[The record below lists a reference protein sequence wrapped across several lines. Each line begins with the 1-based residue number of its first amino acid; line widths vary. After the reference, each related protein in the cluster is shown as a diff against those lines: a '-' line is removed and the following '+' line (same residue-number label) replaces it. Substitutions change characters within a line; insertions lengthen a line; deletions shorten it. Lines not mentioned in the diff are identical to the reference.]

1 MRLDHTPWR
10 NRESIMKRTH
20 IVATDLLI
28 VAMALAFV
36 ALAAPAAAATPC
48 LGLGEYYT
56 FAREC
61 TVAQG
66 ADIGW
71 LPLLMLQVAL
81 FGSMLGLVS
90 LRRFVLRRDWAMGR
104 KQA

>member
-1 MRLDHTPWR
+1 MRFDHAPWR

-20 IVATDLLI
+20 LLATDLLI

-36 ALAAPAAAATPC
+36 ALASPAAAATPC

-61 TVAQG
+61 TVARG
-66 ADIGW
+66 ADVGW
-71 LPLLMLQVAL
+71 LPLLVLQVAL
-81 FGSMLGLVS
+81 FASMLGLVS
-90 LRRFVLRRDWAMGR
+90 LRRFVLRRDWAAR
-104 KQA
+104 RHA

>member
-1 MRLDHTPWR
+1 
-10 NRESIMKRTH
+10 MKRTH
-20 IVATDLLI
+20 LLATDLLI

-56 FAREC
+56 FARGC
-61 TVAQG
+61 TVERG

-71 LPLLMLQVAL
+71 LPLLVLQPAL
-81 FGSMLGLVS
+81 FASMLGLVS
-90 LRRFVLRRDWAMGR
+90 LRRFVQRRERAMGR
-104 KQA
+104 RHA

>member
-1 MRLDHTPWR
+1 MRLDHAPWR

-36 ALAAPAAAATPC
+36 ALASPAAAATPC

-66 ADIGW
+66 ANIGW

-90 LRRFVLRRDWAMGR
+90 LRRFVLRGAAGR
-104 KQA
+104 KRA

>member
-1 MRLDHTPWR
+1 MRSDHAPWR
-10 NRESIMKRTH
+10 NRESIMKRTPLA
-20 IVATDLLI
+20 ATNLLI

-56 FAREC
+56 FARAC
-61 TVAQG
+61 TVERG

-81 FGSMLGLVS
+81 FASMLGLVS
-90 LRRFVLRRDWAMGR
+90 LRRFVLRRDWAAGR
-104 KQA
+104 KPA

>member
-1 MRLDHTPWR
+1 
-10 NRESIMKRTH
+10 MKRTH
-20 IVATDLLI
+20 LVATDLLI

-36 ALAAPAAAATPC
+36 ALASPAAAATPC

-90 LRRFVLRRDWAMGR
+90 LRRFVLRGEWTAGR
-104 KQA
+104 KPA